1 MFVFSKFSTNKL
13 QFYKLLYYQ
22 NVGIPASQVT
32 KLLSYKI
39 FRVTE
44 LLVTKLLVTK
54 IKLQI
59 FYLPKISQSLCHVN
73 TYFSTNLSFNQNILL
88 LFISK
93 LNKSHKIF
101 LKM

>member
-13 QFYKLLYYQ
+13 QFYKLLCYQ

-44 LLVTKLLVTK
+44 LLVTKLNYKFFSYQKSVNPYDYKTTKLCILLTK
-54 IKLQI
+54 I
-59 FYLPKISQSLCHVN
+59 N
-73 TYFSTNLSFNQNILL
+73 NLKFNCSI
-88 LFISK
+88 
-93 LNKSHKIF
+93 
-101 LKM
+101 